1 MKKNIK
7 LTVGLVCLLFATYIH
22 AANLDIIVSAIP
34 SEKGKV
40 AIALYNSPET
50 FPKKG
55 NEYKTTMLDITSST
69 IVYTFENITSG
80 NYAAVSF
87 HDENSNKK
95 LDKRFGMPTEAYG
108 FSNGAIPKLGPPK
121 FSAAMFFVTEN
132 KTTTINIKLKK

>member
-1 MKKNIK
+1 MKNQSK
-7 LTVGLVCLLFATYIH
+7 LILGLIAFLAPIYIY
-22 AANLDIIVSAIP
+22 AANLDIIVTKIP
-34 SEKGKV
+34 SEKGNV

-55 NEYKTTMLDITSST
+55 DEYKSAMLDITSST
-69 IVYTFENITSG
+69 IIYTFENITSG

-132 KTTTINIKLKK
+132 KTTTININLKK